1 MKQRYHISPEG
12 RKEPTEAEIAK
23 YRDPKKLFY
32 NYQKA
37 QQLLHK
43 KPIYKD
49 PKAFL
54 VLLVIVMLAYILSE
68 RTNEPWNSDDPIE
81 KEQLEMD
88 RDTDQERSLP

>member
-1 MKQRYHISPEG
+1 MKQRYHISPKG
-12 RKEPTEAEIAK
+12 HKEPTEAEIAK
-23 YRDPKKLFY
+23 YRDPKKLIH

-43 KPIYKD
+43 KPIYKE

-68 RTNEPWNSDDPIE
+68 RANDSEQSEDSDTT
-81 KEQLEMD
+81 EQFET
-88 RDTDQERSLP
+88 DTD